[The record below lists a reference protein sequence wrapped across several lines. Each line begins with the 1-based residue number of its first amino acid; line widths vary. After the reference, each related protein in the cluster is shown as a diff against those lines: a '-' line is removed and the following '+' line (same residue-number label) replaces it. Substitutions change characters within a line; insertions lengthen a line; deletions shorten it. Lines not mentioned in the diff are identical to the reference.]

1 MDLLMDRLIN
11 WSEGWLIDYIVIIS
25 AIILAQ
31 KEVTRISFTVQ
42 IRAATIQQLVD
53 LVDGIIKNKQAADV
67 WRSMRKQHYEFCGAV
82 GEFFFLRSRFFAN
95 LPKNIFEYWWVFTWK
110 ILTLTMI

>member
-1 MDLLMDRLIN
+1 M
-11 WSEGWLIDYIVIIS
+11 IDYIVIIS

-67 WRSMRKQHYEFCGAV
+67 
-82 GEFFFLRSRFFAN
+82 
-95 LPKNIFEYWWVFTWK
+95 
-110 ILTLTMI
+110 